1 MPISLTI
8 SKPVWQYI
16 KMRCRDTLALD
27 AVISLC
33 FSGSKSTK
41 EIVLLWARP
50 WVLWRSMR
58 RCSDLVLRCAARVGL
73 GDPKVSAAEDIVG
86 DDKL

>member
-1 MPISLTI
+1 MLYAFYSLSVDI
-8 SKPVWQYI
+8 PSF
-16 KMRCRDTLALD
+16 RR
-27 AVISLC
+27 
-33 FSGSKSTK
+33 SKSTK

-50 WVLWRSMR
+50 WILWRSMG